1 MKNIFKKIII
11 FHKFFKLFSKIWKYI
26 FFEIKTDFFFEKK
39 FFKFSQQK
47 KNLENIF
54 FFKNLDT
61 NLFKNLGKVRFFF
74 ENLISIFFLQRVTNL
89 RIFFNI

>member
-47 KNLENIF
+47 KKFGKYF
-54 FFKNLDT
+54 FF
-61 NLFKNLGKVRFFF
+61 
-74 ENLISIFFLQRVTNL
+74 
-89 RIFFNI
+89 